1 MLKKLFRYD
10 FKALS
15 RMLLPLTAATV
26 GCGVIL
32 CVSILILSGAPEEG
46 LFSVLLPILFGSL
59 TVFSAIAA
67 VVLPVVG
74 EFFILHRY
82 YKNFFTDEGY
92 LTFTL
97 PATVEEHLHSK
108 LLSGLL
114 WTFIASAATVLALF
128 IGIYLP
134 LNVFYAESG
143 IALNIVSLL
152 FSDFLAGANEIY
164 LLVLTILS
172 VLFSLIAQLILFYT
186 AITLGSLF
194 MTKHKIV
201 GSVLFY
207 FVANTVIS
215 TFSSIFSTIFTLASA
230 LSQNAVFMT
239 LMSLASSIIVNV
251 VVALIGYFIILSM
264 LKNRLNLE

>member
-1 MLKKLFRYD
+1 MLKKLFHYD

-32 CVSILILSGAPEEG
+32 CASVLILNVTPDEG
-46 LFSVLLPILFGSL
+46 ILSVLLPILFGSL
-59 TVFSAIAA
+59 TVFSALAIFLLPAA
-67 VVLPVVG
+67 G

-97 PATVEEHLHSK
+97 PATAEEHLHSK

-114 WTFIASAATVLALF
+114 WSFLSSVAAIGALC
-128 IGIYLP
+128 IGIGLP
-134 LNVFYAESG
+134 SAIHSSG
-143 IALNIVSLL
+143 DGMLLSILSLA
-152 FSDFLAGANEIY
+152 FSDFLEGSNEIY
-164 LLVLTILS
+164 LLILTLLTIL
-172 VLFSLIAQLILFYT
+172 VSLVSQLVLFYT

-194 MTKHKIV
+194 MSKHKIV

-215 TFSSIFSTIFTLASA
+215 IVSSIFSTVFTIVSA
-230 LSQNAVFMT
+230 LSQNVAFVTM
-239 LMSLASSIIVNV
+239 MSLASAV
-251 VVALIGYFIILSM
+251 VINIAVAVIGYFIILSM

>member
-46 LFSVLLPILFGSL
+46 IFSVLLPILFGSL

-114 WTFIASAATVLALF
+114 WSFLSSVAAIGALC
-128 IGIYLP
+128 IGIGLP
-134 LNVFYAESG
+134 AVIHSSG
-143 IALNIVSLL
+143 DGAILSILSLV
-152 FSDFLAGANEIY
+152 FSDFLEGSNEIY
-164 LLVLTILS
+164 LLILTILTI
-172 VLFSLIAQLILFYT
+172 LISLISQLVLFYT

-194 MTKHKIV
+194 MSKHKIV

-207 FVANTVIS
+207 FVANAAIS
-215 TFSSIFSTIFTLASA
+215 IVSSIFSTIFTVISA
-230 LSQNAVFMT
+230 LSQNVAFVTM
-239 LMSLASSIIVNV
+239 MSLASAIVINIA
-251 VVALIGYFIILSM
+251 VAVIGYFIILSM